1 MQDMEYRMDRLA
13 QNFFQFFNPRYAAS
27 RHQKRFS
34 YSIRYK
40 VYAEELG
47 WEPSTHSHLETDQC
61 DDYSHHCLL
70 EHIRSGDIAGCVRL
84 VVPACGGGNSYLP
97 YQQHP
102 IPNIESKHLAH
113 TAPIEVGEISRL
125 AVPLQFRRRANEAG
139 KPFIL
144 DRHNS
149 NKIYTEEERRNFPNI
164 AIGLY
169 LASIAM
175 VELCKLELVLVV
187 MEPRL
192 QRHLSRFGLHFHK
205 ISDEFELHGQRALFE
220 LPNSELTSNMP
231 DDIKHLYELIKQNLA
246 QQPWQ
251 YPSNRER
258 LHSNEHF

>member
-1 MQDMEYRMDRLA
+1 MERDMERLA

-47 WEPSTHSHLETDQC
+47 WEPSSCSRLETDHC

-70 EHIRSGDIAGCVRL
+70 EHIRSGDVAGCVRL
-84 VVPACGGGNSYLP
+84 VVPSADRSDSYLP
-97 YQQHP
+97 YQLHQ
-102 IPNIESKHLAH
+102 IPNIESDRLLQTH
-113 TAPIEVGEISRL
+113 PGDIGEISRL
-125 AVPLQFRRRANEAG
+125 AVPLHFRRRANEAG

-144 DRHNS
+144 DSHNT

-169 LASIAM
+169 LSSIAL
-175 VELCKLELVLVV
+175 VDLCRLKLVLVV

-192 QRHLSRFGLHFHK
+192 QRHLNRYGLQFHK
-205 ISDEFELHGQRALFE
+205 ISDDFELHGKRALFE
-220 LPNSELTSNMP
+220 LPSSELTSNMP
-231 DDIKHLYELIKQNLA
+231 DDIRLLYDLIKQNLA

-251 YPSNRER
+251 FPGNNLQ
-258 LHSNEHF
+258 LHSNETL

>member
-1 MQDMEYRMDRLA
+1 MDRLA

-40 VYAEELG
+40 VYSEELG
-47 WEPSTHSHLETDQC
+47 WEPLSRSGLETDHC
-61 DDYSHHCLL
+61 DNYSHHCLL
-70 EHIRSGDIAGCVRL
+70 EHIRSGNVAGCVRL
-84 VVPACGGGNSYLP
+84 VVPTMGRDDTYLP
-97 YQQHP
+97 YQQHQ
-102 IPNIESKHLAH
+102 IPNIESRHLPKAL
-113 TAPIEVGEISRL
+113 PINIGEISRL
-125 AVPLQFRRRANEAG
+125 AVPIQFRRRANEAG

-144 DRHNS
+144 EGHNT

-169 LASIAM
+169 LSSIAL
-175 VELCKLELVLVV
+175 VELCQLELVLVV

-192 QRHLSRFGLHFHK
+192 QRHLSRFGLHFRK

-231 DDIKHLYELIKQNLA
+231 DEIKQLYELIKKNLS
-246 QQPWQ
+246 QQSWQ
-251 YPSNRER
+251 IPSNRQG
-258 LHSNEHF
+258 LNHNE

>member
-1 MQDMEYRMDRLA
+1 MERDMERLA

-47 WEPSTHSHLETDQC
+47 WEPSSSSRLETDHC
-61 DDYSHHCLL
+61 DAYSHHCLL

-84 VVPACGGGNSYLP
+84 VVPSAGRPDNYLP
-97 YQQHP
+97 YQLHQ
-102 IPNIESKHLAH
+102 IPNVKSERLLQIPP
-113 TAPIEVGEISRL
+113 TDIGEISRL
-125 AVPLQFRRRANEAG
+125 AVPLHFRRRANETG

-144 DRHNS
+144 DSHNT
-149 NKIYTEEERRNFPNI
+149 NTMYTEEERRNFPNI

-169 LASIAM
+169 LSSIAL
-175 VELCKLELVLVV
+175 VDLCRLKLVLVV

-192 QRHLSRFGLHFHK
+192 QRHLGRFGLQFHK
-205 ISDEFELHGQRALFE
+205 ISDDFELHGKRALFE
-220 LPNSELTSNMP
+220 LPSSELTSNMP
-231 DDIKHLYELIKQNLA
+231 DDIRRLYDLIKQNLA

-251 YPSNRER
+251 IPGNNLQ
-258 LHSNEHF
+258 LHSNEKF